1 MQLDH
6 LNLYTADVLKS
17 RAMYEPLM
25 TAFGHPVVR
34 DFDEVAVGFGH
45 ENYAVLALVRTKLPI
60 EPTHV
65 AFRVDHREDVKRFH
79 KMALELGFSDE
90 GEPGLRPHYHEHYYA
105 AFVRDL
111 DGHNLEMVCHLPPEQ
126 VA

>member
-6 LNLYTADVLKS
+6 LNLHTADVLKS

-34 DFDEVAVGFGH
+34 DFDEIAVGFGI

-65 AFRVDHREDVKRFH
+65 AFRVERWERPGRVSQLVKIG
-79 KMALELGFSDE
+79 KTIGCLGFS
-90 GEPGLRPHYHEHYYA
+90 
-105 AFVRDL
+105 
-111 DGHNLEMVCHLPPEQ
+111 NLKVNRI
-126 VA
+126 